1 MSNFA
6 SGLQRKLV
14 NTVKGAVPKKL
25 LVQRYYR
32 EQSGGRKIDLRNPER
47 FTDKMGWYK
56 LYYRDELMRT
66 CSDKA
71 SVREYVE
78 SCGLGYLLNECYGVY
93 DRAKD
98 IDWDA
103 LPKQFV
109 LKNTLAGSSHGIQLV
124 FDKDTL
130 DRKKTEAYFQRSI
143 EKRSNW
149 VTRTANWVYEDR
161 KARIIAEKLLIADSS
176 GDLPDFKFFCFN
188 GRVFCSYLMRNYTL
202 DKHKGENAFLDRDFK
217 LLPVSRTDYLRIT
230 EQPEKPK
237 NYEKMVEIAETL
249 SKPFPHVRVDLY
261 NIDGTI
267 IFGELTFFTNSGYIP
282 FDPDSFDFE
291 MGKEFVLPKRNH

>member
-1 MSNFA
+1 MSNIAARIRGGVWHTFKKY
-6 SGLQRKLV
+6 L
-14 NTVKGAVPKKL
+14 PKKY
-25 LVQRYYR
+25 LVEHFYR
-32 EQSGGRKIDLRNPER
+32 KKSGARKINLKNPER
-47 FTDKMGWYK
+47 FSDKLGWYK
-56 LYYRDELMRT
+56 LYYRDELMRSCT
-66 CSDKA
+66 DKA

-93 DRAKD
+93 ERVED

-109 LKNTLAGSSHGIQLV
+109 LKNTLGGFSKGIHLV
-124 FDKDTL
+124 FDKDKI
-130 DRKKTEAYFQRSI
+130 DREKIKAELLEWLNSKKTYVSPAVE
-143 EKRSNW
+143 
-149 VTRTANWVYEDR
+149 WVYEER
-161 KARIIAEKLLIADSS
+161 LPRIIIEKLLISKSS
-176 GDLPDFKFFCFN
+176 DDLPDYKFFCFN
-188 GRVFCSYLMRNYTL
+188 GKVFCSYLMRNYTM
-202 DKHKGENAFLDRDFK
+202 DRHMGENAFLDRDFK
-217 LLPVSRTDYLRIT
+217 LMPVSRTDYRRIT

-237 NYEKMVEIAETL
+237 NYEKMVEIAEIL

-291 MGKEFVLPKRNH
+291 MGKAFVLPERNH